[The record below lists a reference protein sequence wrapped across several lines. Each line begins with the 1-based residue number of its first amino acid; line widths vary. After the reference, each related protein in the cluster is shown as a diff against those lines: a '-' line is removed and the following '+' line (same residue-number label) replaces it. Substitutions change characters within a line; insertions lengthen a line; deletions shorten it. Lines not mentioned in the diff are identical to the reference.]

1 MTTKQ
6 IKSVIKKLPHSEY
19 LVPFTYHHNY
29 LRGNC
34 PALAGWSRAD
44 IANSTVKF
52 DNQEL
57 YALALCQIIDLA
69 DPFDIVLTVFT
80 DEDRAIIRECTTLAK
95 ERVAFYNRK
104 FANVK

>member
-69 DPFDIVLTVFT
+69 DPFDIVLTAFT

>member
-6 IKSVIKKLPHSEY
+6 IKSVIKKFPHSEDRM
-19 LVPFTYHHNY
+19 PFTYHHDY

-57 YALALCQIIDLA
+57 YALALLQIIDETY
-69 DPFDIVLTVFT
+69 PCDIVITAFT

-95 ERVAFYNRK
+95 ERVAFYYRK

>member
-6 IKSVIKKLPHSEY
+6 IKSVIKKFPHSEVR
-19 LVPFTYHHNY
+19 VPFTYHHDY

-57 YALALCQIIDLA
+57 YALALLQIIDETY
-69 DPFDIVLTVFT
+69 PCDIVLTAFT

-104 FANVK
+104 FTNVK